1 MVHSRAKSLIR
12 LVLRL
17 LTFANTVPARLRGAL
32 TVLAGAIAVPAAV
45 PMPAGSLAVP
55 PAPLATPAPPPS
67 LGAASPFRS
76 DECLASTI
84 CSVKAHVRWRTPAW
98 TPEFC
103 RDIAAGVA
111 AAAKKY
117 DLSPS
122 LVLAVMVNESDMDEK
137 AARVTMRGDR
147 VYAKDS
153 GLMGIRCV
161 LDRRGRCL
169 NGHVRGMPWRTLM
182 DPLTNIDVGAHELS
196 RWRRDGVTR
205 VVVRTRDAR
214 GRLVVREKKIRCQ
227 HKTHAFWAHYNHGPV
242 YIDHGPARHYPHR
255 VAVLDYALARDLEI
269 EAPELDTRIT
279 IRDPGQRP
287 RTPDRPVEPRL
298 RKLCAQIQEAGGA
311 CSRVAT
317 SSGARP
323 R

>member
-1 MVHSRAKSLIR
+1 
-12 LVLRL
+12 L

-32 TVLAGAIAVPAAV
+32 TVLAGALVVPAAV
-45 PMPAGSLAVP
+45 PRPAASVSP
-55 PAPLATPAPPPS
+55 PPPATPAPPRAE
-67 LGAASPFRS
+67 LGASSPFRS

-117 DLSPS
+117 DLSPP
-122 LVLAVMVNESDMDEK
+122 LVLAVMVNESDMDET

-169 NGHVRGMPWRTLM
+169 NGHVRGMSWKTLM

-205 VVVRTRDAR
+205 VTVRVRDR
-214 GRLVVREKKIRCQ
+214 SGHLVVREKKIRCQ
-227 HKTHAFWAHYNHGPV
+227 HQTHAFWAHYNHGPV

-255 VAVLDYALARDLEI
+255 VAVLDYALARVLAM
-269 EAPELDTRIT
+269 EAPELDARIT
-279 IRDPGQRP
+279 IRDPGQRA
-287 RTPDRPVEPRL
+287 RTPDRPIEPRL
-298 RKLCAQIQEAGGA
+298 RKLCGQIQQAGGL
-311 CSRVAT
+311 CLSKVAT
-317 SSGARP
+317 SGGARP
-323 R
+323 H